1 MRESEKETSGTEP
14 TWWVKVA
21 TSIILTLGLQTG
33 THWANFFSARSLFLK
48 AKGYS
53 KEQIICLC
61 RWLWESPTRPLG
73 LYAVCLCDPPH
84 RLTIYAVNDSSP
96 WSHARAQWR
105 QASRATAALLARHQN
120 PGKVSL
126 GLRPGPSH
134 SVPQPL
140 QENTFR
146 TATFRA
152 AVLTNWGAKHMK
164 GHIETP
170 NNQMG
175 ERETDTTE
183 NVRMCFSI
191 YFLWAFQDRR
201 WVRIADTY
209 TKVISNI
216 CVCIDRWILY
226 STGSII
232 SPRNYNTLL
241 YLDQC

>member
-1 MRESEKETSGTEP
+1 MSLLYGQHIVSHVHVLLLCIESERKWKRDFWHWTNLVSKSCHQHHP
-14 TWWVKVA
+14 YAWSA
-21 TSIILTLGLQTG
+21 DRDPLGQ
-33 THWANFFSARSLFLK
+33 FFCARSLFLK

-53 KEQIICLC
+53 TEQIICLC
-61 RWLWESPTRPLG
+61 RWLWESPARPLG

-120 PGKVSL
+120 PGKISL
-126 GLRPGPSH
+126 GLRPGASR

-152 AVLTNWGAKHMK
+152 AVLTKWGANHMK
-164 GHIETP
+164 GHIETS

-175 ERETDTTE
+175 ETGRVTGTTE

-201 WVRIADTY
+201 RVRIADTY
-209 TKVISNI
+209 IKVLSNI
-216 CVCIDRWILY
+216 CICVDR
-226 STGSII
+226 
-232 SPRNYNTLL
+232 
-241 YLDQC
+241 